1 MIKKIFP
8 NRAGLTF
15 IEMIMAIA
23 IFSMGIAGFTLLFSR
38 TWQSNSYVLEMG
50 KDSMAASQGVSN
62 MADYIRRAR
71 QGDDGSYPVQLADE
85 NELTIFSD
93 YNKDGVTDRLH
104 FYKSDQSIM
113 MGITEPAATFPV
125 TYPAGDQTVVTLAE
139 HVAND
144 SAAPI
149 FSYYNKNYPADTTN
163 NPMSVPASVAD
174 VRLVKVY
181 LEVNIDPNNAPN
193 SVHMQSFV
201 EMRNLNDYNE
211 AG

>member
-1 MIKKIFP
+1 
-8 NRAGLTF
+8 LTF
-15 IEMIMAIA
+15 IEMIIAIA

-50 KDSMAASQGVSN
+50 KDSMAASQGVNN

-93 YNKDGVTDRLH
+93 YNKDGTTDRLH
-104 FYKSDQSIM
+104 FYKSGQNIM
-113 MGITEPAATFPV
+113 MGITEPSTTFPV
-125 TYPAGDQTVVTLAE
+125 TYPSGDQTTITLAE
-139 HVAND
+139 HVVNN
-144 SAAPI
+144 STTPI

-211 AG
+211 AE